1 MTKDNQHDDDDDK
14 LFNVRNFVG
23 WRSIIIF
30 SALQIFTNTV
40 NRVQYE
46 IFRNVGK
53 LVLASILLED
63 ADFKSCKETDIYSYF
78 LNTKSIH
85 SSEKHFFIW
94 LGMQMNHNTPLPTFP
109 NPCSTLNATF
119 FYVTFKLNFVLIL
132 SPKYW

>member
-30 SALQIFTNTV
+30 SALQIFTNTD

-78 LNTKSIH
+78 LNAKSIH
-85 SSEKHFFIW
+85 SSEKHFFI
-94 LGMQMNHNTPLPTFP
+94 
-109 NPCSTLNATF
+109 
-119 FYVTFKLNFVLIL
+119 
-132 SPKYW
+132 

>member
-30 SALQIFTNTV
+30 SALQIFTNTD

-85 SSEKHFFIW
+85 SSEKHFFI
-94 LGMQMNHNTPLPTFP
+94 
-109 NPCSTLNATF
+109 
-119 FYVTFKLNFVLIL
+119 
-132 SPKYW
+132 